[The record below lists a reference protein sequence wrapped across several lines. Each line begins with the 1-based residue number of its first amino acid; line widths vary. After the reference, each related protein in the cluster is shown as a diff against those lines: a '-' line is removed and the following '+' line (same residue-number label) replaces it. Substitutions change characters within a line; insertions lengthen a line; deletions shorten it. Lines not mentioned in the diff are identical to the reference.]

1 MSAEQARHKSYI
13 LYLSL
18 QLSQILIL
26 EGNILLH
33 LLRHFLF
40 KIIMHS
46 NQFGNTLLAINI
58 IWHKKNPLFYFQF
71 SFIGG
76 FILSI

>member
-33 LLRHFLF
+33 LLRLFLL

-46 NQFGNTLLAINI
+46 NQIREHVTGDKYHLA
-58 IWHKKNPLFYFQF
+58 
-71 SFIGG
+71 
-76 FILSI
+76 